1 MMGNQ
6 IDSGAVI
13 RKVFRI
19 YVDQASVLMPAAAVV
34 FVITGVI
41 TQLILATK
49 SVGLSLLVFVI
60 DLIAGTLFTGMV
72 VELVADVQDGKRDS
86 SPMQLL
92 RAVTPVLGQLVLV
105 GVVSGVLEG
114 IGFVALIVPGLF
126 LITIWSVVAPV
137 VVIERPGGLRPLA
150 RSRDLVRGNGMR
162 VFGVILVLVIG
173 VYLLSAL
180 LDGVAE
186 SAGGGAG
193 LVVRVIVGVLAA
205 PISAL
210 AAAVLYFELGG
221 ARRGGRAPGEPAP
234 VWEHQAPTDP
244 SSSSSSS
251 SSSGAPSSSAGAPSS
266 PSSSSSPSAGA
277 PSSPSAGAPSSSSSS
292 PSPSS
297 PSSSPSSSSPSAGAV
312 DPFGG

>member
-1 MMGNQ
+1 VVDQ

-34 FVITGVI
+34 FVITGIV

-49 SVGLSLLVFVI
+49 SAGLTLLVFVI
-60 DLIAGTLFTGMV
+60 DLVAGTLFTGMV
-72 VELVADVQDGKRDS
+72 VELVADVQDGRRDA

-92 RAVTPVLGQLVLV
+92 QAVTPVLGQLILV
-105 GVVSGVLEG
+105 GIVTGVLEG
-114 IGFVALIVPGLF
+114 VGLVALIVPGLF

-137 VVIERPGGLRPLA
+137 VVIERPGGLRPLG

-173 VYLLSAL
+173 VILFSAL
-180 LDGVAE
+180 VDGIAD
-186 SAGGGAG
+186 SAGSGAG
-193 LVVRVIVGVLAA
+193 LVVRVVVGVLAA

-221 ARRGGRAPGEPAP
+221 ARRGQP
-234 VWEHQAPTDP
+234 VHSE
-244 SSSSSSS
+244 
-251 SSSGAPSSSAGAPSS
+251 
-266 PSSSSSPSAGA
+266 
-277 PSSPSAGAPSSSSSS
+277 
-292 PSPSS
+292 
-297 PSSSPSSSSPSAGAV
+297 
-312 DPFGG
+312 GGDSFRGG